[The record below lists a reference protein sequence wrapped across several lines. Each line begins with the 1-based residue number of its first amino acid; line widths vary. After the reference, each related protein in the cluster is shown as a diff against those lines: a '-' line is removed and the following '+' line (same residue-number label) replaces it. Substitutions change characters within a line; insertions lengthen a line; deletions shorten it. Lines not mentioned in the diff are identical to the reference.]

1 MNGKAWTIDE
11 AGVLKFRRNTA
22 ASGQLIITEGE
33 QKILL
38 KTQQST
44 KGNWNDLKVEL
55 TKVNLGDFAPFFMPN
70 NRLEGL
76 LSGNILVED
85 PTNDLKI
92 SSEDIRTQYLRLD
105 NDSLGELKA
114 TLAYDNKTKELKVK
128 GSTVNQENYLG
139 FDAHIF
145 LGPNGKDNIIALNAK
160 NFQIKILERFLG
172 TLFSDMQ
179 GYLTGDIQL
188 GGEFK
193 NLAVSG
199 KGRLKDAGLKVNF
212 TQCFYKIQDTD
223 IELTPTK
230 IDLSGIILTDTVTGN
245 PVYITGGIEHEAFKN
260 MFYNLDISTRKPG
273 TSGDE
278 FNKDVLL
285 INTTYKDNKQFYGRV
300 KGTGSLT
307 LAGPQAEMFM
317 TINGIASDKDSS
329 YVTIPS
335 ASGRESGIADFLS
348 LIHI

>member
-1 MNGKAWTIDE
+1 
-11 AGVLKFRRNTA
+11 
-22 ASGQLIITEGE
+22 
-33 QKILL
+33 
-38 KTQQST
+38 
-44 KGNWNDLKVEL
+44 
-55 TKVNLGDFAPFFMPN
+55 MPN

-188 GGEFK
+188 GG
-193 NLAVSG
+193 
-199 KGRLKDAGLKVNF
+199 
-212 TQCFYKIQDTD
+212 I
-223 IELTPTK
+223 
-230 IDLSGIILTDTVTGN
+230 
-245 PVYITGGIEHEAFKN
+245 
-260 MFYNLDISTRKPG
+260 
-273 TSGDE
+273 
-278 FNKDVLL
+278 
-285 INTTYKDNKQFYGRV
+285 
-300 KGTGSLT
+300 
-307 LAGPQAEMFM
+307 
-317 TINGIASDKDSS
+317 
-329 YVTIPS
+329 
-335 ASGRESGIADFLS
+335 
-348 LIHI
+348 